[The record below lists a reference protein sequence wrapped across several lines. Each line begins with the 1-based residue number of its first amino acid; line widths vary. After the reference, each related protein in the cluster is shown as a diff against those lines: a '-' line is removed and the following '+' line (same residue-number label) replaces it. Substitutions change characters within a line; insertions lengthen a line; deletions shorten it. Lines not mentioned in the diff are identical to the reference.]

1 MKTAPHSNGKDGGVP
16 LYCTQCAYTTTRRD
30 LLTRH
35 AKTHEAAA
43 QQCDQCSFAS
53 SRLDVLTKHRKTAHE
68 GLRQANTL
76 TISLKNTYQQCFGS
90 GFGSRIQEG
99 NKMTNK
105 SRKN

>member
-1 MKTAPHSNGKDGGVP
+1 MKTAPHANGKDGGVP

-68 GLRQANTL
+68 GLRQATNTL
-76 TISLKNTYQQCFGS
+76 AILSKKKDTY
-90 GFGSRIQEG
+90 
-99 NKMTNK
+99 
-105 SRKN
+105 

>member
-1 MKTAPHSNGKDGGVP
+1 MKTAPHANGKDGGVP

-68 GLRQANTL
+68 GLRQAATNTL
-76 TISLKNTYQQCFGS
+76 ANLPKKRRTPASSVSDPGWDPDP
-90 GFGSRIQEG
+90 EP
-99 NKMTNK
+99 
-105 SRKN
+105 

>member
-1 MKTAPHSNGKDGGVP
+1 MKTAPNSNGKDGGVP

-68 GLRQANTL
+68 GLRQAADTL
-76 TISLKNTYQQCFGS
+76 ANLPKKRKPTSSVSDPGWI
-90 GFGSRIQEG
+90 RIQEG
-99 NKMTNK
+99 
-105 SRKN
+105 KNYPQK

>member
-1 MKTAPHSNGKDGGVP
+1 MKTAPHTNGKDGGVP
-16 LYCTQCAYTTTRRD
+16 LYCSQCAYTTTRRD

-68 GLRQANTL
+68 GLRQATNTL
-76 TISLKNTYQQCFGS
+76 TMSLKKRTSISSVSDPGLNPDPGGQYNRWPT
-90 GFGSRIQEG
+90 
-99 NKMTNK
+99 K
-105 SRKN
+105 